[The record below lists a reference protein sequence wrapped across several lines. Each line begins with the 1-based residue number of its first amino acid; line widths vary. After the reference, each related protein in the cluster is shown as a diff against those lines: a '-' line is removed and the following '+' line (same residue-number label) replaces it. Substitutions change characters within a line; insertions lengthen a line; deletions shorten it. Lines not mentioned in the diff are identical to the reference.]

1 LQGRPRDLNRLNSIE
16 FNLAGQEA
24 QSARLKLKD
33 KISLDESMV
42 STFWMINALA
52 RLISHSGIITVD
64 DFKVQLDEAAK
75 LFAMTNGSRKHV
87 RVFRWAECTE
97 FIRINRR
104 CGLCRCARC
113 IRSVPT
119 DLSRLF

>member
-1 LQGRPRDLNRLNSIE
+1 
-16 FNLAGQEA
+16 
-24 QSARLKLKD
+24 
-33 KISLDESMV
+33 MV
-42 STFWMINALA
+42 SPLWMIDALA
-52 RLISHSGIITVD
+52 RLISHSGIITAD

-104 CGLCRCARC
+104 CGLCRCAHC

>member
-1 LQGRPRDLNRLNSIE
+1 MALRGRSRELNRVNCIE

-52 RLISHSGIITVD
+52 RLISHSGIITAD
-64 DFKVQLDEAAK
+64 DFKVQLDEAPK
-75 LFAMTNGSRKHV
+75 SFAMTNDLRKRDGV
-87 RVFRWAECTE
+87 
-97 FIRINRR
+97 
-104 CGLCRCARC
+104 
-113 IRSVPT
+113 
-119 DLSRLF
+119 LF